1 MAKRKNILVIT
12 YWSYKEALIQA
23 YTLPYLRIIY
33 NHLPQGSII
42 YLVTFEQAKQKLTP
56 NEKAQVTAR
65 LRLQG
70 IKLITLTYSKFSFLS
85 LIKGFFY
92 LLYLVAFI
100 FLKKTN
106 YIHAWCTPAGS
117 IGYILSKITG
127 KKLIIDSYEPHADA
141 MIENN
146 TWKRESRQYK
156 LLFNLEKRLT
166 RHANIIISATQSMY
180 VYAKERYGHAIE
192 NFYVKPACVDS
203 SFFAPKKRKNEELLR
218 QLNLNENVT
227 CVYAGKF
234 GGIYLSKEVFDF
246 FKTAQEYWNGKFK
259 ALVLTNHPKAQL
271 YEWAAAAGF
280 DHNHLIVK
288 FVSHDE
294 IPEYMGLGDFAIT
307 PVKPIPSKR
316 YCTPIKD
323 GEYWALGLPVVI
335 TKNISDDSDLI
346 SANEIG
352 YVLNELN
359 IENYLNACK
368 KIDQLLQNAE
378 KDGLQD
384 KIRSIAYKYRSYSI
398 AESVY
403 RSIYSDELTPTQE
416 NTGTPAGMI
425 S

>member
-33 NHLPQGSII
+33 NQLPPGSII
-42 YLVTFEQAKQKLTP
+42 YLVTFEQEKQKLSA
-56 NEKAQVTAR
+56 NEKAQVKAR

-70 IKLITLTYSKFSFLS
+70 IKLITLTYSKFSILS
-85 LIKGFFY
+85 FVKGSIY
-92 LLYLVAFI
+92 LLYLISFI
-100 FLKKTN
+100 FIRRIN

-117 IGYILSKITG
+117 IGYILSKLTG

-141 MIENN
+141 MVENN
-146 TWKRESRQYK
+146 TWKRESRQYN

-166 RHANIIISATQSMY
+166 KHANIIISATQLMY
-180 VYAKERYGHAIE
+180 EYAKERYGHAIE
-192 NFYVKPACVDS
+192 KFYVKPACVDN

-218 QLNLNENVT
+218 QLNLNDKVT

-234 GGIYLSKEVFDF
+234 GGIYLSREVFDF
-246 FKTAQEYWNGKFK
+246 FKVAQEYWKGKFR
-259 ALVLTNHPKAQL
+259 ALVLTNHPKEQL

-280 DHNHLIVK
+280 DHTNLVIR

-294 IPEYMGLGDFAIT
+294 IPEFMGLGDFAIT

-335 TKNISDDSDLI
+335 TSDISDDSDLI
-346 SANEIG
+346 SENKIG
-352 YVLNELN
+352 YVLQELDT
-359 IENYLNACK
+359 ENYLNACK
-368 KIDQLLQNAE
+368 KIDQLLQTAE
-378 KDGLQD
+378 KEGLQD
-384 KIRSIAYKYRSYSI
+384 KIRSMAYKYRSYSI

-403 RSIYSDELTPTQE
+403 RSIYAQELNPERET
-416 NTGTPAGMI
+416 